1 VLCSGGAFA
10 GGWSELH
17 PPAVRPDSS
26 GPQPIPQQPRRG
38 AEEGPLSLPLEALL
52 RPVRKAYPSAHGV
65 PGASLASCP
74 SDASLAAADTP
85 HSGDSAAALERKVRG
100 GMSRSLSHHRLAP
113 GLASGHAS
121 HSSLHSHGAA
131 CQLLASCRRSADV
144 LSGLSSPSGESLLG
158 GALSPH
164 TSPVVVPLG
173 GYSRVPAQPHP
184 APGPRCVLPVDSH
197 SAAQRG
203 GRPPAPPSLADAV
216 ARGSQLSRTASDC
229 AGLVQAAVAL
239 GEAGR
244 R

>member
-1 VLCSGGAFA
+1 MRQACVPPSQCLPTAASARPVLCSGGAFA

-158 GALSPH
+158 GAPPPH
-164 TSPVVVPLG
+164 THT
-173 GYSRVPAQPHP
+173 PHTHTETIP
-184 APGPRCVLPVDSH
+184 TTVQHR
-197 SAAQRG
+197 
-203 GRPPAPPSLADAV
+203 V
-216 ARGSQLSRTASDC
+216 ARWKAASAPRPTASPRTRP
-229 AGLVQAAVAL
+229 LAAY
-239 GEAGR
+239 
-244 R
+244 